1 MAIQRHGD
9 PTRSG
14 RRTFRECVHFCD
26 NADVMGRLNG
36 DAVLWLSIIG
46 AVAWLFLNLYAG
58 KDVGLSLLL
67 AAMLVGAGVAIAYG
81 IGEIEE

>member
-1 MAIQRHGD
+1 
-9 PTRSG
+9 
-14 RRTFRECVHFCD
+14 
-26 NADVMGRLNG
+26 MGRLNG

-58 KDVGLSLLL
+58 QDVGLSLLL